1 MTKMLLFVCVWQ
13 EMKALQ
19 MQLELL
25 QLQQQ
30 QLSL

>member
-1 MTKMLLFVCVWQ
+1 MTEMLLFLYVQQ
-13 EMKALQ
+13 EIKALQ

-30 QLSL
+30 